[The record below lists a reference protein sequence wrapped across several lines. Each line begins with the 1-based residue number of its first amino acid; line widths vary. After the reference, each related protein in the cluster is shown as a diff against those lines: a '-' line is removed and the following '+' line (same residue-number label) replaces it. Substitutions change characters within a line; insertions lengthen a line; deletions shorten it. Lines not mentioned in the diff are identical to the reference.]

1 MSNPSPSSPVPP
13 ARVAHPRRR
22 SGVRAAQISA
32 IIVALVALPGI
43 ALSSTA
49 LPGTALNGAAL
60 ADAPHPAAPA
70 TPKPALRVD
79 LAVGSAATASSTA
92 AGAPAANAVD
102 GSATTAWC
110 ANQWTGSVVVDLG
123 RSESLDSVGFTL
135 AATASPSTVAV
146 DLGTVAGVWQPVS
159 SARNLAANGD
169 TPAYVPLPAGQK
181 ARYARLTVTT
191 GDGTPA
197 CVGELR
203 LYGRDTA
210 TDGMMLGADLSF
222 TAQELAAGTRFSD
235 RGADTDPVRAMRD
248 HGANYA
254 RIRLWLAPPAG
265 YSDLANDLA
274 LARRVVASG
283 MKVYLDIH
291 YSDFWADP
299 QHQDTPAAWQGQDL
313 PTLAATVRGYT
324 HDVIAAFARQ
334 GTPVSMVSIGNEIR
348 NGMLWPTGQIDWT
361 ADTGWDN
368 LATLLKAGV
377 AGAESANPPHHQL
390 RVMLHFDEGGN
401 NADSYRFFTNLVSRG
416 VPFDVIGLS
425 YYPFFHGPVAAF
437 RDNVDKLATQFG
449 KDIVVAETQYA
460 WTLANGDTTGNFVWQ
475 ASQTEGGYPISPGGQ
490 LSLDSDLLSI
500 LAQLPGGHGAGLFYW
515 EPEWVPGVG
524 WEPGAGTPNDNL
536 TLFDFQGR
544 ALPSIGLFENPA
556 AVCRRGDPY
565 SVPCVIAP

>member
-1 MSNPSPSSPVPP
+1 L
-13 ARVAHPRRR
+13 R
-22 SGVRAAQISA
+22 SAQICA
-32 IIVALVALPGI
+32 VLVTVVALPG
-43 ALSSTA
+43 
-49 LPGTALNGAAL
+49 AAL
-60 ADAPHPAAPA
+60 AAAAHPTGPAAA
-70 TPKPALRVD
+70 QPALSVD
-79 LAVGSAATASSTA
+79 LAIGHDATATSAA
-92 AGAPAANAVD
+92 AGAPASNAVD
-102 GSATTAWC
+102 GSATTTWC
-110 ANQWTGSVVVDLG
+110 ATQWTGSVVVDLG
-123 RSESLDSVGFTL
+123 RSEALTSVGITL
-135 AATASPSTVAV
+135 GATASPSTVAI
-146 DLGTVAGVWQPVS
+146 DLGTAAGVWQPVS
-159 SARNLAANGD
+159 SARNLALNGD
-169 TPAYVPLPAGQK
+169 TPSYVAVPAGQK

-197 CVGELR
+197 CVGEVR
-203 LYGRDTA
+203 LYGRDAA
-210 TDGMMLGADLSF
+210 TDRMMLGADLSF
-222 TAQELAAGTRFSD
+222 TPQELASGTHFSD
-235 RGADTDPVRAMRD
+235 QGRVADPVQIMRA
-248 HGANYA
+248 HNANYA
-254 RIRLWLAPPAG
+254 RLRLWVNPPAG
-265 YSDLANDLA
+265 YSDLATDLA
-274 LARRVVASG
+274 LARQVVAAG

-313 PTLAATVRGYT
+313 TTLSATVRGYT
-324 HDVIAAFARQ
+324 HDVISAFARQ
-334 GTPVSMVSIGNEIR
+334 GTPVGMVSIGNEIR

-401 NADSYRFFTNLVSRG
+401 NADSDRFFTNLVSRG

-425 YYPFFHGPVAAF
+425 YYPFFHGPVASF

-475 ASQTEGGYPISPGGQ
+475 ASQAEGGYPITPGGQ

-500 LAQLPGGHGAGLFYW
+500 LAQVPGGHGAGLFYW

-524 WEPGAGTPNDNL
+524 WEPGAGSPNDNL

-556 AVCRRGDPY
+556 AVCRRGDAY
-565 SVPCVIAP
+565 AVPCVIAP